1 MRAFSRACVFL
12 LLAVAGTMVEA
23 ADPFPN
29 RPIHIIVGFPPGGG
43 TDSIARMVGESMSR
57 TFGQPV
63 VVENRPGAGSTVAP
77 AAVAA
82 AAPDGYT
89 LLLAPNSVFGTDKV
103 LFKSYVKYDETSF
116 TPISRLVSTFF
127 VLAANKDAGFNN
139 IGDLLAKGRRQAP
152 TPMFFATPG
161 GAYLEIINANFT
173 KAGINLTPVP
183 YKGGSP
189 AVMAVMAGEVPFT
202 FLGPGAV
209 LPLVKEGKIK
219 PLAITAGKRSPL
231 TPELPTLAEAGMEG
245 FDVNIWYALVGPAG
259 MPADVVRRLFDAT
272 TTALNEPAVRQKLAA
287 LGYDTFPSKSPE
299 EFRDFALRD
308 GVALRNQVRALD
320 LKTQ

>member
-1 MRAFSRACVFL
+1 MRAFSRICVAL
-12 LLAVAGTMVEA
+12 LLALAGSMVEA

-57 TFGQPV
+57 TFSQSV

-116 TPISRLVSTFF
+116 TPISRVASTFF

-209 LPLVKEGKIK
+209 LPLAKEGKIK

-245 FDVNIWYALVGPAG
+245 IDVNIWYGLVGPAG

-272 TTALNEPAVRQKLAA
+272 TMALNEPAVRQKLAA

-308 GVALRNQVRALD
+308 GVALRNQVQALD
-320 LKTQ
+320 LKVQ